1 MDRFQFGK
9 TLKLSPKAS
18 EAIKRSKLRVEK
30 GASEKIFPK
39 GIDPNFRA
47 IPNHLARS
55 GIFAPIARGRKIFH
69 NNARL
74 FSRRDAIIIYNGF
87 QISEP
92 QGDVWAQF
100 IFESRNAEPGQPVY
114 INRAKLLREI
124 GRKSSGRDYKFL
136 DQTIKILLEAT
147 IAIKNVTLDGQLI
160 YSVGHDSPL
169 HMLSGVGIE
178 TQTETLIIVIDP
190 RWKKIFGECEYSIID
205 WRKRMA
211 IRKGQDI
218 AKTIQRI
225 ICASSDP
232 VQKLRLNELKLMM
245 QYLSPMS
252 KFRKSLEEALKELI
266 RVGII
271 ESRKFSYLKSG
282 EECIEIS
289 RKRK

>member
-1 MDRFQFGK
+1 MEKLQFDIS
-9 TLKLSPKAS
+9 LKWSPKARD
-18 EAIKRSKLRVEK
+18 AIKRSKSMVENDSSK
-30 GASEKIFPK
+30 KILPK
-39 GIDPNFRA
+39 GIDANFRA

-55 GIFAPIARGRKIFH
+55 GIIAPIARGRKIRH
-69 NNARL
+69 ENIRL
-74 FSRRDAIIIYNGF
+74 VSRRDAIITYSGF
-87 QISEP
+87 QLTEQ
-92 QGDVWAQF
+92 QGDVWMQL
-100 IFESRNAEPGQPVY
+100 IFESRNTELGHPVH

-136 DQTIKILLEAT
+136 DQSINVLLQATLAIEA
-147 IAIKNVTLDGQLI
+147 VTKDGQRI

-225 ICASSDP
+225 ICASSDR
-232 VQKLRLNELKLMM
+232 VQKLKLNELKLMM
-245 QYLSPMS
+245 QYQSPMS
-252 KFRKSLEEALKELI
+252 KFRKSLGEAIKELV
-266 RVGII
+266 RVEII
-271 ESRKFSYLKSG
+271 ESGRFNYLKSG
-282 EECIEIS
+282 EVCIEIL
-289 RKRK
+289 RKR